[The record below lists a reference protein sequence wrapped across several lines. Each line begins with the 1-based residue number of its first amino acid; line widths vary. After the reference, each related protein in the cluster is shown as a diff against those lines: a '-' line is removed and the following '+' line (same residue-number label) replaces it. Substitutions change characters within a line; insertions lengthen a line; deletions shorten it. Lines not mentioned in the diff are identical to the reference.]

1 MMKEQNSNLLYVKPQ
16 PHSERSSALE
26 LFLKLRRAQATER
39 LPKSSARTE
48 LQSEAGEND
57 FSENVSRGWKIARAP
72 AVRSLFPSE
81 QQHQIVAL
89 ATRPPEELDR
99 PVPAWSITEL
109 TAEVHK
115 QEIVDSISRSTV
127 WRLLDQAEIKPHKW
141 RYWLNSPDPEFE
153 EKMLHIVDLYLHPP
167 ENAVLLCLDEK
178 TAIQALERKYPDL
191 PTRPGMPCRREHS
204 YIRHGTKDLLAAFE
218 VSTGTVYGQLHDGH
232 SSPYWEMFLKDLA
245 ARYSKDQNIHL
256 IQDNFSTH
264 STPGLCRLIAEL
276 CQVPLPTLKTQ
287 KQRRQW
293 LMSDDKRIVF
303 HYLPTHASWLNQIE
317 IWFSTLSKRF
327 LKRSSF
333 QSLKELKEKLLQ
345 FIQYYNMEFAHPY
358 AWTYTGKPLAVGN
371 LVKNL

>member
-1 MMKEQNSNLLYVKPQ
+1 MKKQILKPS
-16 PHSERSSALE
+16 SEKPNRLSAMYFE
-26 LFLKLRRAQATER
+26 PVLFSK
-39 LPKSSARTE
+39 LPKGQAIE
-48 LQSEAGEND
+48 LSPRSLQPPAASFWNGENVLLATA
-57 FSENVSRGWKIARAP
+57 SKGSRITPAL

-81 QQHQIVAL
+81 EQHRIVAL
-89 ATRPPEELDR
+89 ATRPPEELNR
-99 PVPAWSITEL
+99 PVPTWSITEL

-141 RYWLNSPDPEFE
+141 RYWLNSPDPDFE
-153 EKMLHIVDLYLHPP
+153 EKMLHIVDIYLHPP

-178 TAIQALERKYPDL
+178 TAIQALERKYADL
-191 PTRPGMPCRREHS
+191 PMQPGQPCRREHS

-218 VSTGTVYGQLHDGH
+218 ISSGIVYGQLHDGH

-245 ARYSKDQNIHL
+245 RRYPKDQTIHL

-276 CQVPLPTLKTQ
+276 CEVPLPKLKTQ

-293 LMSDDKRIVF
+293 LMSEDKRIVF

-317 IWFSTLSKRF
+317 IWFSALSKRF

-333 QSLKELKEKLLQ
+333 RSLQELKEKIMQ

-358 AWTYTGKPLAVGN
+358 AWTYTGKPLAIGN
-371 LVKNL
+371 LS

>member
-1 MMKEQNSNLLYVKPQ
+1 MRP
-16 PHSERSSALE
+16 
-26 LFLKLRRAQATER
+26 
-39 LPKSSARTE
+39 
-48 LQSEAGEND
+48 
-57 FSENVSRGWKIARAP
+57 WKINRDL

-81 QQHQIVAL
+81 QQHLIVAL
-89 ATRPPEELDR
+89 ATRPPQELDR
-99 PVPAWSITEL
+99 PVPAWTITEL
-109 TAEVHK
+109 TQETLK
-115 QEIVDSISRSTV
+115 QEIVSSISRSTV

-141 RYWLNSPDPEFE
+141 SYWLNSPDPEFE

-178 TAIQALERKYPDL
+178 TAIQALERKYADL
-191 PTRPGMPCRREHS
+191 PIGAGRPCRREHS
-204 YIRHGTKDLLAAFE
+204 YIRHGTRDLLAAFE
-218 VSTGTVYGQLHDGH
+218 VSSGTVYGQLHDGH
-232 SSPYWEMFLKDLA
+232 SSPYWEIFLKDLVI
-245 ARYSKDQNIHL
+245 RYSKDQKIHL

-276 CQVPLPTLKTQ
+276 CEVRLPKLKTQ

-333 QSLKELKEKLLQ
+333 ISLAELKNRMDQ
-345 FIQYYNMEFAHPY
+345 FIRYYNMEYAHPY

-371 LVKNL
+371 WDQNL